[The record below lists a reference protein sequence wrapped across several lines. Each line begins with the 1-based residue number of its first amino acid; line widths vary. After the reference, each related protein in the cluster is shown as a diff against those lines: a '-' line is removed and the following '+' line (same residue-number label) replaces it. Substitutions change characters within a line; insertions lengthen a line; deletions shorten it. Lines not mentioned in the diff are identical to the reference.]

1 MGLKYLLDTN
11 TAQSYIQNNEPVL
24 QRANDVSLQGA
35 RVGISIIVFSELLAA
50 IENSHSRNRNMAKLD
65 EGMKSLALWPY
76 DEGAAYYYGR
86 TMAFLKRI
94 GKPIDELDV
103 MIAGTAMMLSNCV
116 LVTIDSD
123 FQNIPGLRLENWML

>member
-11 TAQSYIQNNEPVL
+11 TAQSYIQSNERVA
-24 QRANDVSLQGA
+24 QRANEVSLRGA

-50 IENSHSRNRNMAKLD
+50 IENSHSRDRNMAKLD
-65 EGMKSLALWPY
+65 QGMKSLALWPY
-76 DEGAAYYYGR
+76 DEAA
-86 TMAFLKRI
+86 AFLKRI

-123 FQNIPGLRLENWML
+123 FQNIPDLRIENWML